1 MKVSVRIS
9 LSFKSQAKPLL
20 KKYSSLAKELAQ
32 LELDL
37 KNNPRM
43 GTPLGNETYK
53 IRLAI
58 KSKNKGKSG
67 GLRVISH
74 LETEILGYTK
84 INSDES
90 ITVILIS
97 IYDKSETATISD
109 AELKNL
115 IRNIKLQ

>member
-1 MKVSVRIS
+1 MIVTVRVA
-9 LSFKSQAKPLL
+9 LSFKRQAKPLL
-20 KKYSSLAKELAQ
+20 KKYPSLIRELSQ

-37 KNNPRM
+37 KENPKM
-43 GTPLGNETYK
+43 GTHLGNDTYK

-74 LETEILGYTK
+74 LETDIIGVTEFDGE
-84 INSDES
+84 N

-97 IYDKSETATISD
+97 IYNKNETATITD
-109 AELKNL
+109 KELKDL
-115 IRNIKLQ
+115 INNIKLS